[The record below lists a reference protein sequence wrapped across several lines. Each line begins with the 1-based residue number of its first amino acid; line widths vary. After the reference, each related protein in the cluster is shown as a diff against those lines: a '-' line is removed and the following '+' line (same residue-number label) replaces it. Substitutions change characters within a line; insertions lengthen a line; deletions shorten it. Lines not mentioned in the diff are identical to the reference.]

1 MKHQPSVFMRIFR
14 GYLAVIFAMAVLLS
28 LVILG
33 EFHSSARRASLND
46 LSRVGRALE
55 PSVTPLVADSVFSR
69 LNSHVR
75 SAGTAMGA
83 RILVVDRAGRVIADS
98 DPDLPVPDNI
108 RTRPDVIAAFRGME
122 SAMENPG
129 APGDP
134 YTLNASIPI
143 FFVDSVIAVMRV
155 SLETD
160 RWHDAM
166 TGLTRKILLLLLF
179 LLLTALAAGW
189 LIARGIADPLK
200 ELAEVAE
207 RVKAGDLGARAS
219 PGSTRE
225 HMQLARTLN
234 ETLART
240 QQLVF
245 EITAS
250 DRRNRAVLGSILEGL
265 AVTDARG
272 SIAMVNDSFRSMFR
286 VPEGFSGLPP
296 AVVEV
301 LHSGMEK
308 GRIEVSGSA
317 IAYGSAPIEGAG
329 GRVFSFRDVTLEEQ
343 VESMKRDFTMNA
355 AHELRTPLTAIKGYT
370 ETLLEDPGQ
379 EMLPILRV
387 IARNTDRM
395 ISLVSDIQTLSE
407 LEDRRPVETPE
418 RVPVK
423 ELLDSVLPLFKAP
436 LERKTLGLEIIQDDP
451 LLAVS
456 GDRYRLEQVLVNL
469 LENALRYTD
478 EGRIQISAR
487 RYGDRVAL
495 AVADTGPGIPPEHLP
510 RIFERFYVVDRSRSR
525 RVGGTGLGLAIVKHI
540 VEGMGGNVRVE
551 STPGAGTIFTVS
563 LPWSPP
569 IPAS

>member
-1 MKHQPSVFMRIFR
+1 MRIFR

-200 ELAEVAE
+200 ELSEVAE

-551 STPGAGTIFTVS
+551 STPGAGAIFTVS

>member
-551 STPGAGTIFTVS
+551 STPGAGAIFTVS

>member
-272 SIAMVNDSFRSMFR
+272 SIAMVNDSFRSMFG

>member
-1 MKHQPSVFMRIFR
+1 MRIFR
-14 GYLAVIFAMAVLLS
+14 GYLAVIFAMTVLLS

-33 EFHSSARRASLND
+33 EFNSSTRRASLND
-46 LSRVGRALE
+46 LTRVGRALE

-83 RILVVDRAGRVIADS
+83 RILVVDRAGAVIADS

-122 SAMENPG
+122 GSMENPG

-155 SLETD
+155 SLQTD
-160 RWHDAM
+160 RWRDAM
-166 TGLTRKILLLLLF
+166 TGLVRKILLLLLF

-200 ELAEVAE
+200 ELAEVAG

-219 PGSTRE
+219 PGATRE

-234 ETLART
+234 ETLAKT
-240 QQLVF
+240 QLLVS

-265 AVTDARG
+265 AVTDSRG
-272 SIAMVNDSFRSMFR
+272 SVVMVNEAFRNMFG
-286 VPEGFSGLPP
+286 VPDGFAGLPP
-296 AVVEV
+296 AVAEV
-301 LHSGMEK
+301 LHSRGER
-308 GRIEVSGSA
+308 GRIEISGSA

-343 VESMKRDFTMNA
+343 VESMKRDFTQNA

-370 ETLLEDPGQ
+370 ETLMEQPDQDP
-379 EMLPILRV
+379 LPILRV
-387 IARNTDRM
+387 IARNADRM
-395 ISLVSDIQTLSE
+395 ISLVGDIQTLSE
-407 LEDRRPVETPE
+407 LEDRRPVEDPE
-418 RVPVK
+418 RVPVR

-436 LERKTLGLEIIQDDP
+436 MERKGLGLEIIQDDP
-451 LLAVS
+451 ELAVP

-478 EGRIQISAR
+478 RGRVQISAR

-540 VEGMGGNVRVE
+540 VEGMGGSVRVE

-563 LPWSPP
+563 LPCSPP
-569 IPAS
+569 AS